1 MLWPTGLN
9 HSKRKMERAAT
20 WMATRETNIQLLV
33 SNGSE
38 EDLDQNFLQFYNF

>member
-9 HSKRKMERAAT
+9 HSKRKMERAAA